1 LGWGSHV
8 VEQLSLDLR
17 HRFQHPKYSN
27 PYYWA
32 GFIVQ
37 VLTDSVNPRD
47 YIKKMLRRDPE
58 LKSKWGTICPP
69 VEMKAFD
76 GKRRK
81 VQAADLQGIFRIIQ
95 SIPSKKAEPVK
106 QWLAQLGEQ
115 RIDQMIDPELTFQMA
130 VEDYRR
136 QGYSDKWINERMRSI
151 EMRKELTDEWQR
163 AGITEHK
170 DFAILTNVLT
180 QAWSG
185 MTTGEYKRL
194 KGLTKENLR
203 DNMTNVELALNTLAE
218 VATTELS
225 RQRNPKGMG
234 ESKQAAKAGGK
245 VAKNAR
251 EDLERQ
257 LGRSVISSERASD
270 HLRPIDDTSSQELPF
285 DHTDKDDNQ

>member
-1 LGWGSHV
+1 MNDNFAIQLFEGKKVRIAWDA
-8 VEQLSLDLR
+8 EQE
-17 HRFQHPKYSN
+17 KYYFSVTD
-27 PYYWA
+27 
-32 GFIVQ
+32 IVQ

-69 VEMKAFD
+69 VEMLAPD

-81 VQAADLQGIFRIIQ
+81 TQAADLEGIFRIIQ

-106 QWLAQLGEQ
+106 KWLAEVGAQ

-136 QGYSDKWINERMRSI
+136 QGYSDRWINERMRSI
-151 EMRKELTDEWQR
+151 EMRKELTDEWHR
-163 AGITEHK
+163 SGIHEPK

-180 QAWSG
+180 KAWSG
-185 MTTGEYKRL
+185 MTTGEYKRH

-218 VATTELS
+218 VATTEIARQRQTQGMRES
-225 RQRNPKGMG
+225 RQ
-234 ESKQAAKAGGK
+234 AAQAGGQI
-245 VAKNAR
+245 AKNTR
-251 EDLERQ
+251 DDLERQ
-257 LGRSVISSERASD
+257 LGRTVISSERASD
-270 HLRPIDDTSSQELPF
+270 YIKPIESKDAGAQPLPEEE
-285 DHTDKDDNQ
+285 